1 MIQGTMSGDGKSL
14 ICAGLCRFF
23 YRERKKVTS
32 FKSQNISS
40 ASCVLDSGKQMALI
54 QSFQS
59 EAAGTQP
66 NVWMNPILYK
76 VGEAGCDIYL
86 NGEKIGQPG
95 KKLCTFDFNQ
105 QKKYI
110 RKAVSE
116 LKKQYE
122 IIVAEGAGSPVEMNL
137 KKKT

>member
-1 MIQGTMSGDGKSL
+1 MTKTIMIQGTMSGVGKSL

-105 QKKYI
+105 QKNI
-110 RKAVSE
+110 LERRF
-116 LKKQYE
+116 
-122 IIVAEGAGSPVEMNL
+122 PN
-137 KKKT
+137 